1 MALPDVCSRRRMD
14 RRRVLDVSDDDSS
27 DEDSSDDSFVFHNP
41 LNAPLVPDLVEERY
55 VQARVPESDAC
66 RGSEYSPASSLFH
79 LNLDT

>member
-55 VQARVPESDAC
+55 VQARETC
-66 RGSEYSPASSLFH
+66 RWAWLWQCRPIS
-79 LNLDT
+79 